1 MEQWGPGCLHDHHRT
16 QISAHCLSL
25 LASLGTGGNSSP
37 EPGQMVLCTWV
48 MAWAAYLLPT
58 ESGHCL
64 VPGDP
69 LLLGPALMV
78 APLALSDSAA
88 SVLAS

>member
-1 MEQWGPGCLHDHHRT
+1 
-16 QISAHCLSL
+16 
-25 LASLGTGGNSSP
+25 
-37 EPGQMVLCTWV
+37 